1 MAVLDWATEDVVQ
14 KYLLL
19 AGRLPEQERM
29 EVADSLIDCRRY
41 REAMLLLADMA
52 GSVTESGR
60 YSLLAGVACY
70 GMGEYQA
77 AMGCLQQAE
86 CRDLNEAEQ
95 ARLISYMAW
104 CREAVTK

>member
-1 MAVLDWATEDVVQ
+1 MKLTISACCIVKNES
-14 KYLLL
+14 
-19 AGRLPEQERM
+19 RNLPRWLKCMQQ
-29 EVADSLIDCRRY
+29 VADSLIGCRRY

-60 YSLLAGVACY
+60 YSLLAGIACY

-86 CRDLNEAEQ
+86 CRALTGAEQ

-104 CREAVTK
+104 CREAVAK